1 MTGHLLLI
9 PSILCL
15 SVLAA
20 AGAMAQTSAEKR
32 LGKTDA
38 QILALG
44 YDAWMGLHGERMG
57 DTTPAIAEGMK
68 VYRTALRRRNDT
80 RGSSLTPERREQI
93 GRLRPLM
100 EAYILDLAKLGS
112 LHTDGGTI
120 WVLHHGSS
128 AIAIEETL
136 YPLVGG
142 RHPAVPARTT
152 GAVGRA
158 LARLRAHSDTT
169 LRGRAPSVV
178 ADSRRLDQRLTEQSD
193 ALIRI
198 AARLPRKDS
207 DRVLD
212 FCIMQIEGLL
222 PELGATVPR
231 GEKK

>member
-1 MTGHLLLI
+1 MPRTLILLT
-9 PSILCL
+9 CFL
-15 SVLAA
+15 SLSLLMAVSAT
-20 AGAMAQTSAEKR
+20 AQTSAAQR

-44 YDAWMGLHGERMG
+44 CDAWMGLHGERMG

-80 RGSSLTPERREQI
+80 RVLSVRPERREQI
-93 GRLRPLM
+93 RRLRPLM
-100 EAYILDLAKLGS
+100 EAYILDLVQLGS

-128 AIAIEETL
+128 AIAMEETL
-136 YPLVGG
+136 HPLVGG

-169 LRGRAPSVV
+169 LRGRASSVV
-178 ADSRRLDQRLTEQSD
+178 ADARRLKQRLTQQTD
-193 ALIRI
+193 GLIGI
-198 AARLPRKDS
+198 AARLPRMDS

-212 FCIMQIEGLL
+212 FCITQIEGLL
-222 PELGATVPR
+222 PELGAAVPR